1 MNENNKEINEVL
13 KPFPFY
19 LFISFHQRP
28 RECHVLLMNEG
39 FVTSKTKIVILGVAL
54 ASSQLSRY
62 LKASRVFKISWFLKK
77 QEFMP
82 MRSLM

>member
-1 MNENNKEINEVL
+1 
-13 KPFPFY
+13 
-19 LFISFHQRP
+19 
-28 RECHVLLMNEG
+28 MNEG